1 MNYSSPRRKLLTT
14 SFVNYHPDWILNLKS
29 LVNETLHFGS
39 KINFVEILIIG
50 WIAVIQIE
58 RIRVAQHVRL
68 DETRHECWSSRLQ
81 YYADIYGSQHI
92 YFGT

>member
-1 MNYSSPRRKLLTT
+1 LTT
-14 SFVNYHPDWILNLKS
+14 SFVTYHPDWILNLKN

-68 DETRHECWSSRLQ
+68 DETRNECLSSRLQ
-81 YYADIYGSQHI
+81 YYADTYGSQSFH
-92 YFGT
+92 FGT